1 MNKILA
7 FFVFLISSLIG
18 LSLQAQTPIT
28 ITAKAEVV
36 NDSSYSIKANI
47 QIKEGWHVYGANPD
61 GLNAPE
67 LSSKIETA
75 KFQDK
80 AVFSI
85 KPTQEKDILFTKAF
99 VFNKSFDLSQN
110 IIIKGFQPDSL
121 QLLLVM
127 NVAKADSF

>member
-80 AVFSI
+80 AVFQLSLLKKKISYLPRPLFSI
-85 KPTQEKDILFTKAF
+85 NHLIYLKI
-99 VFNKSFDLSQN
+99 
-110 IIIKGFQPDSL
+110 
-121 QLLLVM
+121 
-127 NVAKADSF
+127 